1 MQINQFFLAQLDREV
16 AASRKVLDRVPE
28 GRNSFKP
35 HEKSME
41 LGYLAALVAQM
52 PGWIAMM
59 ISTDELNFDKGGA
72 SGLQAKAAESRQALL
87 QLAEDNYAK
96 AKQALETTTEDHL
109 NGNWIFVMG
118 GKAIGS
124 GPRHQQIA
132 DAFTHLAHHRGQL
145 TIYLRLNEVKVPA
158 IYGPSADERF

>member
-72 SGLQAKAAESRQALL
+72 SGLQAKAAESREALL

-96 AKQALETTTEDHL
+96 AKQALEKAVLL
-109 NGNWIFVMG
+109 NPNSVKAHYQLGILLG
-118 GKAIGS
+118 RTGKQDDANKEFGIV
-124 GPRHQQIA
+124 HQ
-132 DAFTHLAHHRGQL
+132 
-145 TIYLRLNEVKVPA
+145 LN
-158 IYGPSADERF
+158 ADEEKRSGMRLRILAPH

>member
-1 MQINQFFLAQLDREV
+1 MQINQFFLSQLDREV
-16 AASRKVLDRVPE
+16 AASRRVLDRVPE

-41 LGYLAALVAQM
+41 LGYLAAQM

-59 ISTDELNFDKGGA
+59 ISTDELNFDKGGSA
-72 SGLQAKAAESRQALL
+72 GLQAKAAESREALL

-96 AKQALETTTEDHL
+96 AKQALETTTEEHL
-109 NGNWIFVMG
+109 NGNWSFVMG

-132 DAFTHLAHHRGQL
+132 DAFNHLAHHRGQL
-145 TIYLRLNEVKVPA
+145 TVYLRLNGAKVPA